1 MIAWFRR
8 WMGWEEVDAL
18 AMALTEIFSRHI
30 AVGQVKKS
38 AVVEKAF
45 LLVLAQAKGEKRK
58 RGWRGNKAARLANTF
73 GWQLISL
80 GYPKEFS
87 LALAKKLAVH
97 LAQKKQ

>member
-30 AVGQVKKS
+30 AVGQVKKI

-45 LLVLAQAKGEKRK
+45 LLVLAQAKGEKRS
-58 RGWRGNKAARLANTF
+58 AA
-73 GWQLISL
+73 GEVIK
-80 GYPKEFS
+80 P
-87 LALAKKLAVH
+87 LALPILLAGN
-97 LAQKKQ
+97 